1 MRRLPLIRVLVT
13 LSSVVLTSTA
23 AAAPQ
28 PLITYFLPMPVPAGG
43 LSKTVWGAS
52 AVGPRDPANGIEDNG
67 ANGGVSA
74 GSETNFYWDG
84 KILKGSDGKYHLYGV
99 HWKYSIGFGPPS
111 GGSTGWK
118 ISTPMQ
124 AVSDNLLGPY
134 IYQSDLT
141 AKGHNVTALVQP
153 DGTYA
158 VFMGEIVPGQVW
170 TASSPNG
177 PWTSLGNYSTDT
189 NGHTNCGDL
198 SSNAT
203 FTLGPDNRYWGTSR
217 AGCMMS
223 SDKIIGPYKLLTND
237 TLPDLEHGDNQQAED
252 EVIWYSGGYYH
263 IVWNYWNVQRA
274 YHIMSKDGINNWTST
289 GAAYQGTQSPSNSY
303 SNWLRYTDGTVNHWH
318 NMERPGVYLENGHP
332 AAFTFAVTDTDKNTS
347 AVNSGGSKI
356 IVVPFSGVQ
365 FDCDNGDS
373 ASCAELTKDGGA
385 GGATGQGGSSGGT
398 ASGGAS
404 GGGSGG
410 GGMTGTGGAATDA
423 GPGGKG
429 GTSSGAGGPATGGT
443 GGGGGVGGG
452 SGGAGVAS
460 VGGGASGVG
469 GTGDGG
475 SGGMGGGSG
484 GAGVAGVGG
493 GASGVDA
500 SGGDATGG
508 SASGSGGSSAGS
520 GGRSGSGGAAT
531 TSTTTTNHAS
541 GCSCTIQDRESA
553 SNRKGRWGLLF
564 GVVVV
569 LALRGVTCA
578 ATKRRATP

>member
-1 MRRLPLIRVLVT
+1 
-13 LSSVVLTSTA
+13 
-23 AAAPQ
+23 
-28 PLITYFLPMPVPAGG
+28 
-43 LSKTVWGAS
+43 
-52 AVGPRDPANGIEDNG
+52 
-67 ANGGVSA
+67 
-74 GSETNFYWDG
+74 
-84 KILKGSDGKYHLYGV
+84 
-99 HWKYSIGFGPPS
+99 
-111 GGSTGWK
+111 
-118 ISTPMQ
+118 
-124 AVSDNLLGPY
+124 
-134 IYQSDLT
+134 
-141 AKGHNVTALVQP
+141 
-153 DGTYA
+153 
-158 VFMGEIVPGQVW
+158 
-170 TASSPNG
+170 
-177 PWTSLGNYSTDT
+177 
-189 NGHTNCGDL
+189 
-198 SSNAT
+198 
-203 FTLGPDNRYWGTSR
+203 
-217 AGCMMS
+217 MMS

-252 EVIWYSGGYYH
+252 EVLWYSGGYYH

-289 GAAYQGTQSPSNSY
+289 GAAYQGTQSPTNSY

-356 IVVPFSGVQ
+356 IVVPFGGVQ

-385 GGATGQGGSSGGT
+385 GGETGQGGSSAST

-410 GGMTGTGGAATDA
+410 GGMAGPGGAATDA

-429 GTSSGAGGPATGGT
+429 GTSSGAGGLATGGT
-443 GGGGGVGGG
+443 SGGGGVEGG
-452 SGGAGVAS
+452 SGGAGAAG
-460 VGGGASGVG
+460 VGGGASSVG

-475 SGGMGGGSG
+475 RGGMGGGSG

-493 GASGVDA
+493 GASSVAA
-500 SGGDATGG
+500 SGGNATEG
-508 SASGSGGSSAGS
+508 STRGSGGSSAGN
-520 GGRSGSGGAAT
+520 GGRRGSGGAAT

-541 GCSCTIQDRESA
+541 GCSCTIQDRVSA

-578 ATKRRATP
+578 VTKRRSTPDC

>member
-1 MRRLPLIRVLVT
+1 MRWLPLIRVLVISP
-13 LSSVVLTSTA
+13 LVVLTSAA

-74 GSETNFYWDG
+74 GSEANFYWDG

-134 IYQSDLT
+134 IYQSDIT
-141 AKGHNVTALVQP
+141 PKGHNVTALVQP
-153 DGTYA
+153 DSTYA

-177 PWTSLGNYSTDT
+177 PWTSLGNYATDT

-252 EVIWYSGGYYH
+252 EVLWYSGGYYH

-332 AAFTFAVTDTDKNTS
+332 AVFTFAVTDTDKNTS

-410 GGMTGTGGAATDA
+410 GGMAGTGGTVTDA

-429 GTSSGAGGPATGGT
+429 GTSSGAGGPATGG
-443 GGGGGVGGG
+443 GGGGGV
-452 SGGAGVAS
+452 
-460 VGGGASGVG
+460 
-469 GTGDGG
+469 
-475 SGGMGGGSG
+475 GGGSG

-493 GASGVDA
+493 GASGVDS

-508 SASGSGGSSAGS
+508 SARGSGGASAGS

-531 TSTTTTNHAS
+531 TSTTPTNHAS
-541 GCSCTIQDRESA
+541 GCSCTIQDGDSA
-553 SNRKGRWGLLF
+553 SNGRGRWGLLF

-578 ATKRRATP
+578 ATKRRSSP

>member
-1 MRRLPLIRVLVT
+1 MR
-13 LSSVVLTSTA
+13 
-23 AAAPQ
+23 
-28 PLITYFLPMPVPAGG
+28 
-43 LSKTVWGAS
+43 
-52 AVGPRDPANGIEDNG
+52 
-67 ANGGVSA
+67 
-74 GSETNFYWDG
+74 
-84 KILKGSDGKYHLYGV
+84 
-99 HWKYSIGFGPPS
+99 
-111 GGSTGWK
+111 
-118 ISTPMQ
+118 
-124 AVSDNLLGPY
+124 
-134 IYQSDLT
+134 
-141 AKGHNVTALVQP
+141 
-153 DGTYA
+153 
-158 VFMGEIVPGQVW
+158 VW

-189 NGHTNCGDL
+189 NGHSNCGDL

-223 SDKIIGPYKLLTND
+223 SDKIIGPYKILTND

-252 EVIWYSGGYYH
+252 EVLWYSGGYYH

-385 GGATGQGGSSGGT
+385 GGATGQGGGSGGT

-429 GTSSGAGGPATGGT
+429 GTSSGAGGTATGGT
-443 GGGGGVGGG
+443 GGGGGV
-452 SGGAGVAS
+452 
-460 VGGGASGVG
+460 
-469 GTGDGG
+469 
-475 SGGMGGGSG
+475 GGGSG

-500 SGGDATGG
+500 SGGSATGG
-508 SASGSGGSSAGS
+508 SMSGSGGSSAGS

-553 SNRKGRWGLLF
+553 SNRKGQGLLF
-564 GVVVV
+564 GVAVV
-569 LALRGVTCA
+569 LALRGVTSA
-578 ATKRRATP
+578 ATRRRSTP